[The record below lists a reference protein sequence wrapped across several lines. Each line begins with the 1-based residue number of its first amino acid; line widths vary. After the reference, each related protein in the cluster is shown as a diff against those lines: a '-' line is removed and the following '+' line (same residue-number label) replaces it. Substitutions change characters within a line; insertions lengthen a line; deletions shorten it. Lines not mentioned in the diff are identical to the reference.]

1 MFFQFVNSVDPAKKF
16 YGQTRQ
22 DMGGSFYIDIIDVMA
37 AAKMQGLH
45 QLLKLDI
52 VPEKRLSCTY
62 RNFTEGIT
70 PNNIYDAQILMISE
84 TYYLLKS
91 TDSVKHKIIYIAR
104 YLTKLSCR
112 TITLATKPDNVSFKS
127 LEELN

>member
-1 MFFQFVNSVDPAKKF
+1 
-16 YGQTRQ
+16 
-22 DMGGSFYIDIIDVMA
+22 MGDSFYIDIIDVMA
-37 AAKMQGLH
+37 AEKMQGLH

-52 VPEKRLSCTY
+52 VTEKRLSYTY

-70 PNNIYDAQILMISE
+70 PDNTDVAQILMISE

-91 TDSVKHKIIYIAR
+91 TDPMKHKIIYIAR

-112 TITLATKPDNVSFKS
+112 TITLATKPENVSFKS